1 MDLRE
6 AKEFL
11 NGKGY
16 QLIDEATSKAVQEK
30 VDWATSILND
40 FADITEITE
49 EQYNEM
55 KKLNPILIRNW
66 IDTRKA
72 HEFFEYDERKTIA
85 NACRVWEK
93 VNDKKQREAERLRY
107 ETGKYERIK
116 SLVNEKWP
124 VFKEKILSK
133 LLDYGCELKKSQPW
147 SNYYEADSFIKYFPD
162 GKDFDP
168 DVPSKITMS
177 INNGIDTF
185 YFEMPITLDKADI
198 GNYGALRR
206 LGKYSNGKA
215 KKCIELAKYQDENRN
230 TWEIP
235 YDIFLPAVKEFA
247 EAQDYL
253 TDDEIKEIKSDRASS
268 DAFAAGASEFY
279 RTAKYQGD

>member
-6 AKEFL
+6 AKQFL

-16 QLIDEATSKAVQEK
+16 HLIDEATSKAVQEK
-30 VDWATSILND
+30 VDWATTILND
-40 FADITEITE
+40 FADITELTD

-55 KKLNPILIRNW
+55 KKLNPSLIKGW
-66 IDTRKA
+66 IGTKKA
-72 HEFFEYDERKTIA
+72 REFFDYKEARIIA
-85 NACRVWEK
+85 DACRVWEK
-93 VNDKKQREAERLRY
+93 LNDKKQREIERYNNEKR
-107 ETGKYERIK
+107 KFERIK
-116 SLVNEKWP
+116 RLVTEVWP
-124 VFKEKILSK
+124 EFKENILSK
-133 LLDYGCELKKSQPW
+133 LVKYGCKVEKKHPW
-147 SNYYEADSFIKYFPD
+147 TNWYEATSFFKDFPE
-162 GKDFDP
+162 GEEFDP
-168 DVPSKITMS
+168 DVPDKVTLS

-185 YFEMPITLDKADI
+185 YFEMPVRLGVADI

-206 LGKYSNGKA
+206 LGRYSNGKA
-215 KKCIELAKYQDENRN
+215 KKCIELTKYQNENRN

-235 YDIFLPAVKEFA
+235 YEIFLPAVKEFA

-268 DAFAAGASEFY
+268 DAFEHGASEFY

>member
-16 QLIDEATSKAVQEK
+16 HLIDEATSKAVQEK
-30 VDWATSILND
+30 VDWATTILND
-40 FADITEITE
+40 FADITELTD

-55 KKLNPILIRNW
+55 KKLNPSLIKGW
-66 IDTRKA
+66 IGTKKA
-72 HEFFEYDERKTIA
+72 GEFFDYKEARIIA
-85 NACRVWEK
+85 DACRVWEK
-93 VNDKKQREAERLRY
+93 LNDKKQRAIERYNR
-107 ETGKYERIK
+107 EKRKFESIK
-116 SLVNEKWP
+116 RLVTEVWP
-124 VFKEKILSK
+124 EFKENILSK
-133 LLDYGCELKKSQPW
+133 LVKYGCKVEKKEPW
-147 SNYYEADSFIKYFPD
+147 SRWYEATSFF
-162 GKDFDP
+162 KDFPEGEEFDQ
-168 DVPSKITMS
+168 DVPDKVTLS
-177 INNGIDTF
+177 INNGIDRF
-185 YFEMPITLDKADI
+185 YFSMPVSLENADI

-215 KKCIELAKYQDENRN
+215 KKCIELAKYQDEHRN

-253 TDDEIKEIKSDRASS
+253 TDDEIKKIKSDRASS
-268 DAFAAGASEFY
+268 DAFEHGASEFY

>member
-16 QLIDEATSKAVQEK
+16 HLIDEATSKAVQEK
-30 VDWATSILND
+30 VDWATTILDD
-40 FADITEITE
+40 FAGITELTD

-55 KKLNPILIRNW
+55 KKLNPSLIKGW
-66 IDTRKA
+66 IGTKKA
-72 HEFFEYDERKTIA
+72 REFFDYKEANTIA
-85 NACRVWEK
+85 DACRVWINL
-93 VNDKKQREAERLRY
+93 NDKKQRAIERYNY
-107 ETGKYERIK
+107 EKSKFESIK
-116 SLVNEKWP
+116 RLVTEVWP
-124 VFKEKILSK
+124 EFKENILSK
-133 LLDYGCELKKSQPW
+133 LVEYGCKIEKKQPW
-147 SNYYEADSFIKYFPD
+147 SRYQEADSFIKYFPE
-162 GKDFDP
+162 GEEFDQ
-168 DVPSKITMS
+168 DVPSKVTLS

-185 YFEMPITLDKADI
+185 YFEMPVSISNADI

-206 LGKYSNGKA
+206 LGRYSNGKA
-215 KKCIELAKYQDENRN
+215 KKCIELAKYQDEHRN
-230 TWEIP
+230 TWKIP
-235 YDIFLPAVKEFA
+235 YDIFLPAVKEFS

-268 DAFAAGASEFY
+268 DAFEHGASEFY

>member
-1 MDLRE
+1 MNLTE
-6 AKEFL
+6 AKKFL
-11 NGKGY
+11 NSKGY
-16 QLIDEATSKAVQEK
+16 KLIDEATSKAVQEK

-40 FADITEITE
+40 FAGITELTE
-49 EQYNEM
+49 EQYKEM
-55 KKLNPILIRNW
+55 KKYNPILILNW
-66 IDTRKA
+66 IGTKKA
-72 HEFFEYDERKTIA
+72 GEFLKYDERRTIA
-85 NACRVWEK
+85 DACRVWEK
-93 VNDKKQREAERLRY
+93 VYEKKTREEQRYNY
-107 ETGKYERIK
+107 EKGKFEKIK
-116 SLVNEKWP
+116 KLVTEVWP
-124 VFKEKILSK
+124 EFKETILSK
-133 LLDYGCELKKSQPW
+133 LVEYGCKIEKKDPW
-147 SNYYEADSFIKYFPD
+147 TRWYEATSFFKYFPE
-162 GKDFDP
+162 GEKFDP
-168 DVPSKITMS
+168 DVPDKVTLS

-185 YFEMPITLDKADI
+185 YFSMPVRLSNADI

-253 TDDEIKEIKSDRASS
+253 TDEEIKEIKSDRASS
-268 DAFAAGASEFY
+268 DAFSAGASEFY

>member
-16 QLIDEATSKAVQEK
+16 HLIDEATSKAVQEK
-30 VDWATSILND
+30 VDWATTILDD
-40 FADITEITE
+40 FADITELTE

-55 KKLNPILIRNW
+55 KKLNPVLIRNW
-66 IDTRKA
+66 IGTKKA
-72 HEFFEYDERKTIA
+72 REFFDYDEAKTIA
-85 NACRVWEK
+85 DACRVWEK
-93 VNDKKQREAERLRY
+93 LDEKKQREAERYNREKRKFESIKRLVT
-107 ETGKYERIK
+107 ET
-116 SLVNEKWP
+116 WP
-124 VFKEKILSK
+124 EFKETVLSK
-133 LLDYGCELKKSQPW
+133 LVKYGCKVEKKDPW
-147 SNYYEADSFIKYFPD
+147 SRWDEATSFF
-162 GKDFDP
+162 KDFPEGEEFDQ
-168 DVPSKITMS
+168 DVPDKVTLS

-185 YFEMPITLDKADI
+185 YFSMPVSLKNADI

-206 LGKYSNGKA
+206 LGRFSNGKA
-215 KKCIELAKYQDENRN
+215 KKCIELAKYQDEHRN

-235 YDIFLPAVKEFA
+235 YDIFLPAIKEFS

-268 DAFAAGASEFY
+268 DAFEAGASEFY

>member
-16 QLIDEATSKAVQEK
+16 HLIDEATSKAVQEK
-30 VDWATSILND
+30 VDWATTILND
-40 FADITEITE
+40 FADITELTD

-55 KKLNPILIRNW
+55 KKLNPSLIKGW
-66 IDTRKA
+66 IGTKKA
-72 HEFFEYDERKTIA
+72 GEFFDYKEARIIA
-85 NACRVWEK
+85 DACRVWEK
-93 VNDKKQREAERLRY
+93 LNDKKQREIERYNR
-107 ETGKYERIK
+107 EKRKFESIK
-116 SLVNEKWP
+116 RLVTEVWP
-124 VFKEKILSK
+124 EFKENILSK
-133 LLDYGCELKKSQPW
+133 LVKYGCKVEKKEPW
-147 SNYYEADSFIKYFPD
+147 SRWYEATSFF
-162 GKDFDP
+162 KDFPEGEEFDQ
-168 DVPSKITMS
+168 DVPDKVTLS
-177 INNGIDTF
+177 INNGIDRF
-185 YFEMPITLDKADI
+185 YFSMPVSLENADI

-215 KKCIELAKYQDENRN
+215 KKCIELAKYQDEHRN

-235 YDIFLPAVKEFA
+235 YEIFLPAVKEFA

-268 DAFAAGASEFY
+268 DAFEHGASEFY